1 MTERPSHHPHA
12 RLLATLVVVV
22 GVVDQATKA
31 WIRVKL
37 ELLERIPVLP
47 GVLEVVHVENKGMA
61 WGMLTG
67 HPLRLPLVTFASLAT
82 FVIMLG
88 WYRRLDAAERPLAW
102 ALGLVL
108 AGALGN
114 FLDRLLYRQVTD
126 FIELTAPGG
135 LGSLSE
141 HVLGTASWAVFNVA
155 DIAITAG
162 LVGFIWLAVR
172 GQVVPPGIEA
182 P

>member
-1 MTERPSHHPHA
+1 MIERPSPHPHA
-12 RLLATLVVVV
+12 HLLAILGTFVV
-22 GVVDQATKA
+22 VVDQATKA
-31 WIRVKL
+31 WVRVKL

-47 GVLEVVHVENKGMA
+47 GVLEIVHVENKGMA

-88 WYRRLDAAERPLAW
+88 WYRRLGVKERTLAW

-126 FIELTAPGG
+126 FVELTAPG
-135 LGSLSE
+135 
-141 HVLGTASWAVFNVA
+141 VLGTLSERVLGNASWAVFNVA

-162 LVGFIWLAVR
+162 LVGFTWLAVR
-172 GQVVPPGIEA
+172 GQVVPPGMEV